1 MKKILNK
8 VEDLVVEMCE
18 GMIKA
23 HPTQLAFSKK
33 FKVIS
38 RAQVNKQKVS
48 LISGGGS
55 GHEPSHGGFVGK
67 GMLDAAVCGDVFA
80 SPSTIQVL
88 PSIFARWCC
97 ASFKRFGKTRAG
109 FEQADAKYL
118 SLIVA
123 LMPPP
128 RAFF

>member
-38 RAQVNKQKVS
+38 RAQVDELFEK
-48 LISGGGS
+48 
-55 GHEPSHGGFVGK
+55 
-67 GMLDAAVCGDVFA
+67 A
-80 SPSTIQVL
+80 
-88 PSIFARWCC
+88 W
-97 ASFKRFGKTRAG
+97 KTLNETATELGR
-109 FEQADAKYL
+109 
-118 SLIVA
+118 
-123 LMPPP
+123 
-128 RAFF
+128 